1 MARKWWL
8 AVVLFAGCKNPLLGQ
23 WEGECA
29 VKVGEE
35 VRTHSLEIEIDNV
48 EKKDLDGTGQLIE
61 DRSGDGLDEKVHDGT
76 LQGSRDKKHV
86 SIIVTLGGDDLV
98 LEGNRAGKTIKGDCE
113 WGSNKGD
120 FEVDRVD

>member
-1 MARKWWL
+1 MARKLWL
-8 AVVLFAGCKNPLLGQ
+8 TVVLFAGCKNALLGQ

-29 VKVGEE
+29 VKVGQE

-48 EKKDLDGTGQLIE
+48 EKQDLDGTGQLIE
-61 DRSGDGLDEKVHDGT
+61 DRSGDNLDDRVHDGT

-86 SIIVTLGGDDLV
+86 SITLTFEAEDLV

-113 WGSNKGD
+113 LGSNKGD
-120 FEVDRVD
+120 FEIDRVD